1 MTDVTLQPYA
11 VASGVFLAG
20 NVSLRVFRAKL
31 AMAVLARPPLQLA
44 AALAA
49 TEKPAKFV
57 I

>member
-1 MTDVTLQPYA
+1 VTDVTLQPYA